1 MRFFPA
7 REFHHVHRPERP
19 YSCRHAHLGPDPA
32 ALVPDELDRL
42 GVGHPPAAR
51 GDDGVRKHL
60 REGGALGAS
69 WIGERW
75 RAGIDRGTAI
85 LALALVQSGTVAAA
99 FAVMVNAWLTP
110 MPVKVTGRENID
122 PRQSY
127 VVVAN
132 HQSLYD
138 VFVLYGFLGIDFK
151 WVMKQEMRSVP
162 GLGIGC
168 EKVGHIFVDRSNR
181 QAALASIKAAES
193 KIRNGTSVVFFP
205 EGTRSRDG
213 ALRPFKKGAF
223 RFALDLNLPILPV
236 TIVGTREILPPDTVD
251 LLPGKARLII
261 DEPIRVDGLDG
272 KDIPRLMEQ
281 VRSVFEDRRSS

>member
-1 MRFFPA
+1 MGVLVSKSRKLSPLGWLGWMFYQPYKWLIFVPIFVLTTLFFGSATVVLSIFLPS
-7 REFHHVHRPERP
+7 RWVSLICGTFW
-19 YSCRHAHLGPDPA
+19 S
-32 ALVPDELDRL
+32 RL
-42 GVGHPPAAR
+42 
-51 GDDGVRKHL
+51 
-60 REGGALGAS
+60 
-69 WIGERW
+69 
-75 RAGIDRGTAI
+75 
-85 LALALVQSGTVAAA
+85 
-99 FAVMVNAWLTP
+99 NAWLTP
-110 MPVKVTGRENID
+110 MSVNVTGRENID
-122 PRQSY
+122 PQQSY

-151 WVMKQEMRSVP
+151 WVMKQDLRRVP

-168 EKVGHIFVDRSNR
+168 EKLGHVFVDRSNR
-181 QAALASIKAAES
+181 RAALASVKAAES
-193 KIRNGTSVVFFP
+193 KICNGTSVVFFP

-236 TIVGTREILPPDTVD
+236 TIVGTRDILPSDSLD

-281 VRSVFEDRRSS
+281 VRSVFEDRRSC

>member
-1 MRFFPA
+1 MGVLVSKSRKLSPLGWFGWMLYQPYKWLIFAPFFVSTTLFFGSATIVLSIFLPS
-7 REFHHVHRPERP
+7 RWVSLICGTFW
-19 YSCRHAHLGPDPA
+19 S
-32 ALVPDELDRL
+32 RL
-42 GVGHPPAAR
+42 
-51 GDDGVRKHL
+51 
-60 REGGALGAS
+60 
-69 WIGERW
+69 
-75 RAGIDRGTAI
+75 
-85 LALALVQSGTVAAA
+85 
-99 FAVMVNAWLTP
+99 NAWLTP
-110 MPVKVTGRENID
+110 ISVNVTGRENVD
-122 PRQSY
+122 PQQSY

-181 QAALASIKAAES
+181 KAALASIKAAES
-193 KIRNGTSVVFFP
+193 KIINGTSVVFFP

-213 ALRPFKKGAF
+213 ALRQFKKGAF

-236 TIVGTREILPPDTVD
+236 TIVGTRKILPSDSLD

-261 DEPIRVDGLDG
+261 DEPMRVDDLDG

-281 VRSVFEDRRSS
+281 VRSVFEDRRSC

>member
-1 MRFFPA
+1 MGVLVSKSRKLSPLGWFGWMLYQPYKWLIFAPFFVSTTLFFGSATIVLSIFLPS
-7 REFHHVHRPERP
+7 RWVSLICGTFW
-19 YSCRHAHLGPDPA
+19 S
-32 ALVPDELDRL
+32 RL
-42 GVGHPPAAR
+42 
-51 GDDGVRKHL
+51 
-60 REGGALGAS
+60 
-69 WIGERW
+69 
-75 RAGIDRGTAI
+75 
-85 LALALVQSGTVAAA
+85 
-99 FAVMVNAWLTP
+99 NAWLTP
-110 MPVKVTGRENID
+110 MSVSVTGRENVD
-122 PRQSY
+122 PQQSY

-181 QAALASIKAAES
+181 QAA
-193 KIRNGTSVVFFP
+193 

-213 ALRPFKKGAF
+213 ALRQFKKGAF

-236 TIVGTREILPPDTVD
+236 TIVGTREILPSDSLD

-261 DEPIRVDGLDG
+261 DEPIRVDDLDG

>member
-1 MRFFPA
+1 MGVLVSKSRKLSPLGWLGWMLYQPYKWLFFMPFFILTTLLFGSATIVLSVFLPSRWVSLICGTFWA
-7 REFHHVHRPERP
+7 R
-19 YSCRHAHLGPDPA
+19 LN
-32 ALVPDELDRL
+32 
-42 GVGHPPAAR
+42 
-51 GDDGVRKHL
+51 
-60 REGGALGAS
+60 
-69 WIGERW
+69 
-75 RAGIDRGTAI
+75 T
-85 LALALVQSGTVAAA
+85 
-99 FAVMVNAWLTP
+99 WLTP
-110 MPVKVTGRENID
+110 MSVNVTGRENID
-122 PRQSY
+122 PQQSY

-151 WVMKQEMRSVP
+151 WVMKQDLRRVP

-181 QAALASIKAAES
+181 QAALASIKAAQS
-193 KIRNGTSVVFFP
+193 KISNGTSVVFFP

-213 ALRPFKKGAF
+213 ALRQFKKGAF

-236 TIVGTREILPPDTVD
+236 TIVGTRGILPSDSLD

-281 VRSVFEDRRSS
+281 VRGVFEDRRSC